1 MSPVYLLIYQGIPLT
16 FFHFSCIVATTFMKN
31 LSILYYLCALVLFAT
46 IMNPAHVLADGSCL
60 TLNNGGPTSQKIC
73 VSPLPTPA
81 LSTTPLTINN
91 NQQQN
96 HPGQTVYPPT
106 KTKSTPNTG
115 PEDWSLPLL
124 LLLAGIGVILQNKSR
139 HSFKAKT

>member
-1 MSPVYLLIYQGIPLT
+1 
-16 FFHFSCIVATTFMKN
+16 MKI
-31 LSILYYLCALVLFAT
+31 LSILYYLCTLVLFVF
-46 IMNPAHVLADGSCL
+46 IMNPRQVLADGSCL
-60 TLNNGGPTSQKIC
+60 TLNNGGPTSQQVC

-81 LSTTPLTINN
+81 ISTTPLTINN

-96 HPGQTVYPPT
+96 NAGQTVYPPT
-106 KTKSTPNTG
+106 KTKSTPDTG

-124 LLLAGIGVILQNKSR
+124 LLLAGTGIILQNKSR